1 MTGVAAL
8 AAFYWVESRV
18 SKSPL
23 IPLQLFRS
31 RVFSGANLLTLLLYS
46 ALGIFFFLFP
56 LNLIQVQGY
65 SATATGA
72 AALPM
77 ILLMFFLSRWSGGL
91 VGRYGFRRPLLV
103 GPLIVAAGFALLA
116 LPFAGT
122 SYWTAFF
129 PAFIV
134 LGFGMAVSVA
144 PLTTVVMSSVAQDRA
159 GTASGI
165 NNAVARVAGVLAV
178 AVLGLVMVGA
188 FKYKLME
195 SLANLNIAPHI
206 VRDVR
211 SNAIKLAGM
220 ELPASLD
227 PADAEVIRAAI
238 VKSFGF
244 GFRLVM
250 IAGLASI
257 GSKGVLTLQNGQAL
271 TTTASTFSSAGKVT
285 VTASSSFTLGGSYTQ
300 SANTTTVDGTL
311 SAPAGF
317 TLQKGTLQGQG
328 TVASV
333 VNSSATVTAGD
344 SPTKAGKLT
353 IGGAYTQ
360 TSTGI
365 LNVAIG
371 GTTVGTQY
379 SQLGVSNGASLG
391 GTLSIKLTNSF
402 VPAIG
407 NTFTI
412 LTGTAVTGQFATVKG
427 TSINSGEH
435 FQVNYT
441 PTAVTLTV
449 VSGP

>member
-1 MTGVAAL
+1 MLTGSGKVVMNGPGTCFL
-8 AAFYWVESRV
+8 AFASSNTLTNSSTITGAGSIGDSNPMGITNNGTIV
-18 SKSPL
+18 STSTTSPL
-23 IPLQLFRS
+23 IIQPDVTGFTNNGKLTVNKGTVMNINGLFNNISAGTLTGGSYTVSGTLQLQNAS
-31 RVFSGANLLTLLLYS
+31 ITSNNVSLTL
-46 ALGIFFFLFP
+46 I
-56 LNLIQVQGY
+56 
-65 SATATGA
+65 GA
-72 AALPM
+72 AAQ
-77 ILLMFFLSRWSGGL
+77 IFNSFNSTN
-91 VGRYGFRRPLLV
+91 
-103 GPLIVAAGFALLA
+103 AL
-116 LPFAGT
+116 
-122 SYWTAFF
+122 
-129 PAFIV
+129 
-134 LGFGMAVSVA
+134 
-144 PLTTVVMSSVAQDRA
+144 
-159 GTASGI
+159 
-165 NNAVARVAGVLAV
+165 
-178 AVLGLVMVGA
+178 
-188 FKYKLME
+188 
-195 SLANLNIAPHI
+195 
-206 VRDVR
+206 
-211 SNAIKLAGM
+211 
-220 ELPASLD
+220 
-227 PADAEVIRAAI
+227 
-238 VKSFGF
+238 
-244 GFRLVM
+244 
-250 IAGLASI
+250 AGLASI

-333 VNSSATVTAGD
+333 VNSSATVTAGN

-353 IGGAYTQ
+353 ISGAYTQ